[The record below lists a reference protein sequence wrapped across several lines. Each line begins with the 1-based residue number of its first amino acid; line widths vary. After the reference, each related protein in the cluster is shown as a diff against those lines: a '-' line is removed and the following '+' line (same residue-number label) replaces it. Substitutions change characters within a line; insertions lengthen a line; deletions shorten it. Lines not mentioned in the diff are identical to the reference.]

1 MCWLPLFVHTVIAV
15 QFPLPS
21 RGDGVGLEISPVLMA
36 HLAGIVMVVEFQGG
50 MILKGLS
57 TALIPMRRCDEGAA
71 IQWHLFYTDHPDG
84 SLDLKDPETGA
95 EDIDFL
101 KVTDGAVLFQA
112 KAYLGWCKP
121 AMVLL
126 GTRNPDYGSI
136 SWSATAP
143 EPSRVAVSGFSAGL
157 ASAGLGIF
165 GPSVTMNFSVANAQ
179 RNRFMDI
186 KQQLEDRL
194 DFSIY
199 KPALIYDTSTRCGWL
214 VPTTSLLLHMIHVRH
229 RELRST
235 ASAPVDTESAF
246 ASTEGNA
253 GLKAYEVLMA
263 QLQASSDTSW
273 KDALSIFFTALDMA
287 LKDVI
292 ELKKLVTR
300 NETSEIYGYELL
312 DVVRAESPFH
322 FSQRKPLKESGGWAS
337 VARQVGYVLFCSGLG
352 DAIVP
357 GAGGNHLCEP
367 WVKVPPGHDY
377 LAAYMPCIGKVLE
390 QQGVNNART
399 LLHDTEY
406 EHAVCGECSHQDDRR
421 CSRTITYDNLL
432 KSVRRCTPVTFSML
446 TPTPS
451 GAMIIGKT
459 TKLLKKKVP
468 LLAGERSEE
477 TS

>member
-1 MCWLPLFVHTVIAV
+1 MDDLKPLPESSMCWLPLFIHTVIAV

-71 IQWHLFYTDHPDG
+71 IQWHLFHTDRPDG

-95 EDIDFL
+95 EDINFL
-101 KVTDGAVLFQA
+101 KVPDGALLFET

-121 AMVLL
+121 ARVLL
-126 GTRNPDYGSI
+126 GTSNPDYGSI
-136 SWSATAP
+136 GWSAWAP
-143 EPSRVAVSGFSAGL
+143 GPSKFAVSGFSIGL

-194 DFSIY
+194 EFSIN

-229 RELRST
+229 RELRPT

-273 KDALSIFFTALDMA
+273 KDTLSIFFTALDMA

-292 ELKKLVTR
+292 ELKKPVTR

-357 GAGGNHLCEP
+357 APGGNHLCEP
-367 WVKVPPGHDY
+367 WMYNGHFLD
-377 LAAYMPCIGKVLE
+377 ASP
-390 QQGVNNART
+390 NAIRIMGSPK
-399 LLHDTEY
+399 
-406 EHAVCGECSHQDDRR
+406 A
-421 CSRTITYDNLL
+421 I
-432 KSVRRCTPVTFSML
+432 
-446 TPTPS
+446 
-451 GAMIIGKT
+451 
-459 TKLLKKKVP
+459 
-468 LLAGERSEE
+468 RSNDHWQNHKAIEK
-477 TS
+477 